1 MAHSVY
7 MAHQDGRYGPPLGD
21 IANSDRMFML
31 YTGMGSITGDLLR
44 LLLLLLWNFNIT
56 ITITITLFLIYYNYY
71 YYYWAIYYNYY
82 YYYIF
87 ASRFVQTNLKRLT

>member
-1 MAHSVY
+1 
-7 MAHQDGRYGPPLGD
+7 
-21 IANSDRMFML
+21 ML
-31 YTGMGSITGDLLR
+31 RRVGVERRGGLLWARDTTGSTAWFKEYYQAGMGSITGDLLR